1 MIIRT
6 LHATFIQLLYCYCFV
21 GYVITRLQ
29 LSTFIPII
37 VLCQSSLIIF
47 LIMNEIIVLV
57 AGENVDESETP
68 IQLFSDDVTEYTGD
82 VLSLLLPQIMNPQ
95 GIFNF
100 IFE

>member
-1 MIIRT
+1 
-6 LHATFIQLLYCYCFV
+6 
-21 GYVITRLQ
+21 
-29 LSTFIPII
+29 
-37 VLCQSSLIIF
+37 
-47 LIMNEIIVLV
+47 MNEIIVLV